1 VSEDLQ
7 VRPARPEDL
16 AGWLE
21 LFDAVIA
28 EGQMG
33 REPPLDRDW
42 ARGWFTGSLVTDG
55 QLRLVAV
62 LDGEMVGSLLA
73 EDSSGRVVSLG
84 MFVASRAR
92 RQGVGRALI
101 DAAIT
106 WTADRGAHKLHLE
119 VWPHNDAAIRLYES
133 VGFAREGL
141 RRRHYRRRSG
151 ALWDSLIMGLVLDET
166 SPGGP

>member
-1 VSEDLQ
+1 VTVL

-16 AGWLE
+16 QAWLE
-21 LFDAVIA
+21 LFEAVIA

-42 ARGWFTGSLVTDG
+42 ARDWFTRSVVDDG
-55 QLRLVAV
+55 QLRLMAL
-62 LDGEMVGSLLA
+62 LDGEAVGSLFA
-73 EDSSGRVVSLG
+73 EDGGGRVVSLG
-84 MFVASRAR
+84 MFVAARAR
-92 RQGVGRALI
+92 RQGTGRSLVE
-101 DAAIT
+101 AAVT
-106 WTADRGAHKLHLE
+106 WAVARGAHKMYLE
-119 VWPHNDAAIRLYES
+119 VWPHNEPAIRLYES

-151 ALWDSLIMGLVLDET
+151 ALWDSVMMGLVLDED